1 MALFFDEEMDM
12 CDLNAVE
19 IFFSDLKPEAQKR
32 LLDSY
37 GMTDPREGN
46 WDVFPV
52 FVLYPDTDEPK
63 GFDV

>member
-1 MALFFDEEMDM
+1 MTF
-12 CDLNAVE
+12 AVS
-19 IFFSDLKPEAQKR
+19 FSDLKPEAQKR